1 METAFQ
7 LRRRLFK
14 GQSRRLN
21 TPSYSA
27 LSLTLLAA
35 IFAVAVI
42 VAVLPSATFIV
53 GKWLAILED
62 DASSCLIKGDIGLSG
77 ERLYYLPEQPNYDE
91 TMIQARRGERWFC
104 SENEA
109 QLQGWRRSSG

>member
-21 TPSYSA
+21 MPSYIS
-27 LSLTLLAA
+27 LSLAVLAA
-35 IFAVAVI
+35 IFAAALMI
-42 VAVLPSATFIV
+42 AVLPSATFNV

-62 DASSCLIKGDIGLSG
+62 EASTCLIKGDIGLSG
-77 ERLYYLPEQPNYDE
+77 ERLYYMPDQPHYDG

-104 SENEA
+104 NESEA